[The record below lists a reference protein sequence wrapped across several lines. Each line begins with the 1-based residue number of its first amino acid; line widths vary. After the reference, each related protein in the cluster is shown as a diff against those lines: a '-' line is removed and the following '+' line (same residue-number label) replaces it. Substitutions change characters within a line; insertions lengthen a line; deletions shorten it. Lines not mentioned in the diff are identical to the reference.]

1 MADSFG
7 LKIGLEGEKEFKKAL
22 ADINQSFKV
31 LGSEMKLATSQFDK
45 NDKSVEALAA
55 RNKVLQKEIDEQT
68 TKIDTLRKALQ
79 NAATSFGENDR
90 RTQNWQIQLNN
101 AEAALND
108 MNRELDENE
117 KAIKEGG
124 KAAEESGS
132 KFEGFGKVLKTV
144 GVALGA
150 VAVAAG
156 AAAVKLGKEV
166 IAAYADYE
174 QLVGGVDTLFKD
186 SSQEIQRYAANAYK
200 TAGLSANEYMETVT
214 GFSASLIQSLGGD
227 TEKAAKYADMAI
239 TDMSDNANKMGTDM
253 SSIQNAYQGFAK
265 QNYTMLDNLKLGYG
279 GTKQEMER
287 LLADAEKI
295 SGVKYDISSYADVVE
310 AIHVMQESMDIAG
323 TTAKEAEAT
332 ISGSVNAL
340 KSAVSNL
347 IVGFGDADADMEL
360 LCNNMVDAFKTVVAN
375 IIPVIENIVA
385 DFITSGSLVANI
397 IKAGVIQS
405 QDGSSYWDLESGEVV
420 LRAYVSTEE
429 FAEKTAYL
437 QQNVDGLNSYV
448 ATLTETVE
456 TVSNDQ
462 GVLEERVLNSESRV
476 SELEHTVDGLSVTM
490 QEQYIGGINYVQ
502 NSSGLNGITDDWSYS
517 GTVKTD
523 TSTDTQNNTISDS
536 CFVLGAYSSLS
547 QYIRGVVPGTYTIS
561 VRAKKTSTKSGY
573 FYVTYNGNKTK
584 YLFNKST
591 TFDWT
596 DYSVTLTDV
605 TDPTLR
611 IYCYCRDASI
621 YLADIMISEGAI
633 PRKWTPAPNEI
644 YTQEVKIDK
653 RGIEV
658 SNSASSQRTV
668 ITNTE
673 FAGYYNDEVIFTL
686 NKDET
691 QTKKTTV
698 DGELTVGKTKFV
710 PMPTAS
716 EGLNIVILD

>member
-1 MADSFG
+1 MIASAQFTIISLCDVVTSDTPPENPY
-7 LKIGLEGEKEFKKAL
+7 EGQL
-22 ADINQSFKV
+22 WVD
-31 LGSEMKLATSQFDK
+31 TS
-45 NDKSVEALAA
+45 VTPPE
-55 RNKVLQKEIDEQT
+55 
-68 TKIDTLRKALQ
+68 TKIWDGNEWMVQ
-79 NAATSFGENDR
+79 NDIETI
-90 RTQNWQIQLNN
+90 RTTISIL
-101 AEAALND
+101 
-108 MNRELDENE
+108 
-117 KAIKEGG
+117 
-124 KAAEESGS
+124 
-132 KFEGFGKVLKTV
+132 
-144 GVALGA
+144 
-150 VAVAAG
+150 
-156 AAAVKLGKEV
+156 
-166 IAAYADYE
+166 
-174 QLVGGVDTLFKD
+174 
-186 SSQEIQRYAANAYK
+186 
-200 TAGLSANEYMETVT
+200 
-214 GFSASLIQSLGGD
+214 
-227 TEKAAKYADMAI
+227 TEK
-239 TDMSDNANKMGTDM
+239 
-253 SSIQNAYQGFAK
+253 
-265 QNYTMLDNLKLGYG
+265 
-279 GTKQEMER
+279 
-287 LLADAEKI
+287 DA
-295 SGVKYDISSYADVVE
+295 
-310 AIHVMQESMDIAG
+310 QFQQ
-323 TTAKEAEAT
+323 T
-332 ISGSVNAL
+332 I
-340 KSAVSNL
+340 
-347 IVGFGDADADMEL
+347 
-360 LCNNMVDAFKTVVAN
+360 
-375 IIPVIENIVA
+375 
-385 DFITSGSLVANI
+385 
-397 IKAGVIQS
+397 
-405 QDGSSYWDLESGEVV
+405 
-420 LRAYVSTEE
+420 
-429 FAEKTAYL
+429 
-437 QQNVDGLNSYV
+437 DGLNSYV

-462 GVLEERVLNSESRV
+462 GVLEERILNSESRV

-523 TSTDTQNNTISDS
+523 ASTDTQNNTISDS

-561 VRAKKTSTKSGY
+561 VRAKKTSTMSGY